1 MHTNW
6 EMAVARR
13 MPLATVEYLIHAL
26 KKVHAKSQGS
36 VAPVQEIGQRSQAFG
51 LVGKRVFDGFEV
63 VSCDSDGNGGDNCT
77 PVTRQQ
83 IEKQWV

>member
-51 LVGKRVFDGFEV
+51 LVG
-63 VSCDSDGNGGDNCT
+63 
-77 PVTRQQ
+77 
-83 IEKQWV
+83 

>member
-51 LVGKRVFDGFEV
+51 LVGKRGLDGFEI
-63 VSCDSDGNGGDNCT
+63 VSCDSDGDDANNCAR
-77 PVTRQQ
+77 VTRQQ
-83 IEKQWV
+83 IEK

>member
-13 MPLATVEYLIHAL
+13 MPPATMEYLIHAL
-26 KKVHAKSQGS
+26 KKVYAESQGN

-51 LVGKRVFDGFEV
+51 LVGKGVFDGSEV
-63 VSCDSDGNGGDNCT
+63 VGSDSDGNGGDDCA
-77 PVTRQQ
+77 
-83 IEKQWV
+83 